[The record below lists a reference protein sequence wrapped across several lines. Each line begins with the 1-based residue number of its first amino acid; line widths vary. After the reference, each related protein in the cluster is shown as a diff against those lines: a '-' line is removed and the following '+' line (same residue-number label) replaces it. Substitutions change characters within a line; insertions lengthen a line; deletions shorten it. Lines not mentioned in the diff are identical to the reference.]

1 MSRRDLAS
9 MVCTPCKGGIP
20 PMGHDEIESYLA
32 DLDED
37 WEVVDD
43 HHLERVYR
51 FKDFAEALGFVNRVG
66 ELAESVGHHPDIE
79 LGWGRVKLTI
89 FTHKIGGLHE
99 SDFIFA
105 AKADSLI

>member
-1 MSRRDLAS
+1 VSRRDLAS
-9 MVCTPCKGGIP
+9 MVCTPCKGGVP
-20 PMGHDEIESYLA
+20 PMEHDEIESYLA
-32 DLDED
+32 ELDED

-51 FKDFAEALGFVNRVG
+51 FKDFAEALAFTNRVG

-105 AKADSLI
+105 AKADSLV

>member
-1 MSRRDLAS
+1 VSPRDLAS

-20 PMGHDEIESYLA
+20 PMEHDEIESHAA

-51 FKDFAEALGFVNRVG
+51 FKDFAEALAFTNRVG
-66 ELAESVGHHPDIE
+66 ELAESVGHHPDVE
-79 LGWGRVKLTI
+79 LRWGLVKLMI

-105 AKADSLI
+105 AKADTLV